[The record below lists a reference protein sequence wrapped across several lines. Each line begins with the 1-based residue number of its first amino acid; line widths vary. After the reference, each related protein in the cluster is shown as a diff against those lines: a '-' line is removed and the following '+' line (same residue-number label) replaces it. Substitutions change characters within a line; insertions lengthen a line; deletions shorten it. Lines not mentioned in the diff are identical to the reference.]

1 MRTIRRGNSPIQG
14 NFAKYEDAK
23 NDLVS
28 RLGIYCSYCE
38 RKINT
43 LLAVEHIEPKD
54 GAFGKP
60 QLQCVWTN
68 FLLACINC
76 NSCKGTKQ
84 VVIQDILL
92 PDRDNTYYAYEYK
105 DDGVIEVRGTLS
117 NAIKLKAESTLALV
131 GLDKAQTKSLDENK
145 QQVALDRVSQR
156 MQMIA
161 NAKDSLLLYEEA
173 PIPNMLKMVIKQALA
188 DGFFSIW
195 MKVFDAHPAVKIEL
209 IRAFNGVEVSG
220 CFDMTTASTIT
231 PCPNSDQLPFGGKI

>member
-68 FLLACINC
+68 FYLHA
-76 NSCKGTKQ
+76 
-84 VVIQDILL
+84 
-92 PDRDNTYYAYEYK
+92 
-105 DDGVIEVRGTLS
+105 
-117 NAIKLKAESTLALV
+117 
-131 GLDKAQTKSLDENK
+131 
-145 QQVALDRVSQR
+145 
-156 MQMIA
+156 
-161 NAKDSLLLYEEA
+161 
-173 PIPNMLKMVIKQALA
+173 
-188 DGFFSIW
+188 
-195 MKVFDAHPAVKIEL
+195 
-209 IRAFNGVEVSG
+209 
-220 CFDMTTASTIT
+220 
-231 PCPNSDQLPFGGKI
+231 